1 MSAEE
6 ATVDQVG
13 AQLSPRGTRLAR
25 VAPWIVAALLLVAL
39 PHVPGLTSNSARS
52 LLCQIGIAA
61 VFALSYNLLLGQTG
75 LLSFGHA
82 AYFGL
87 GGFAAIHFMRAVNAG
102 LAVPMP
108 LVPLVGAA
116 AGLAFGIVFGAVT
129 TRRSGVVF
137 ALISLGV
144 GELVHA
150 AMGILQGISGGEGG
164 VTANR
169 AVGPHPFGLSFASQL
184 QVYYIVA
191 FWAFVAAVLMY
202 AFTRT
207 PVGRMCNAVRD
218 NPERAAFVGYSTQ
231 GVRFIV
237 FSVAAMFAGL
247 AGGLHAINYEI
258 VGVDALGAARSGD
271 VLLMVYI
278 GGQGYYLGAV
288 LGAIVLTWLQ
298 VNLSDYTTAWQLY
311 LGLFFMAI
319 VLYAPGGLAGLIMM
333 HIPMLRTRAFAGVLR
348 SYAVALL
355 PALVALAGAAMLIE
369 INYRLSTQPE
379 AGSRMQ
385 IFFVTID
392 AATPWPWL
400 AAATLLVGGF
410 YAFRRTWPG
419 ISAAWQ
425 RALDEA
431 APRNTKVAP

>member
-1 MSAEE
+1 MSADQA
-6 ATVDQVG
+6 ATAAGRDVVAG
-13 AQLSPRGTRLAR
+13 NSALRTA
-25 VAPWIVAALLLVAL
+25 APWIVAAVALLLL
-39 PHVPGLTSNSARS
+39 PHVPGLQSNGARS
-52 LLCQIGIAA
+52 LLSQMGIAA

-82 AYFGL
+82 VYFGV

-116 AGLAFGIVFGAVT
+116 AGLAFGLVFGALT

-144 GELVHA
+144 GELIHA
-150 AMGILQGISGGEGG
+150 AAGMLQGISGGEGG
-164 VTANR
+164 ITANR
-169 AVGPHPFGLSFASQL
+169 ALGPHPFGLDFASQL

-191 FWAFVAAVLMY
+191 FWTLLAALLMV

-207 PVGRMCNAVRD
+207 PAGRMCNAVRD
-218 NPERAAFVGYSTQ
+218 NPERASFVGYSTQ

-258 VGVDALGAARSGD
+258 VGVDALGAARSGS

-278 GGQGYYLGAV
+278 GGEAQF
-288 LGAIVLTWLQ
+288 LGAIVGAIVITWLQ
-298 VNLSDYTTAWQLY
+298 VSLSDYTTAWQLY

-319 VLYAPGGLAGLIMM
+319 VLYAPGGLTGLMMM
-333 HIPMLRTRAFAGVLR
+333 HVPIARTRAFAAVLR
-348 SYAVALL
+348 SYAIALV
-355 PALVALAGAAMLIE
+355 PALAAVAGVVVLLEM
-369 INYRLSTQPE
+369 NYRLSTQPE
-379 AGSRMQ
+379 AGSRMK
-385 IFFVTID
+385 ILGVVVD
-392 AATPWPWL
+392 SATPWPWL
-400 AAATLLVGGF
+400 VASALTLGGWLL
-410 YAFRRTWPG
+410 FRRTRPLVET
-419 ISAAWQ
+419 AWQ
-425 RALDEA
+425 RARDERLA
-431 APRNTKVAP
+431 RSRTPAS